1 MNSLQ
6 SSVMNHQTNAYL
18 QNTNNKKA
26 RNILPSAEPHHR
38 PHPPHRHPVMEV
50 MEMLDDSTN
59 DEMIQ

>member
-1 MNSLQ
+1 M
-6 SSVMNHQTNAYL
+6 HI